1 MRLVL
6 DTNVFVSAILS
17 KQGASRAVLRRCL
30 QGTDEAL
37 MGQALFAEYESLLE
51 RTVVWSRPL
60 ITKQERETLWQA
72 YLSVCRWVRVYY
84 LWRPNL
90 PDESDNHLVEL
101 AVAGGAEY
109 LLTYNVRDFA
119 NPELRF
125 PHLKVRTPP
134 QFLREVREK
143 CQP

>member
-1 MRLVL
+1 
-6 DTNVFVSAILS
+6 
-17 KQGASRAVLRRCL
+17 
-30 QGTDEAL
+30 

-51 RTVVWSRPL
+51 RTGVWSRSP

-72 YLSVCRWVRVYY
+72 YLHMCRWVRVYY

-90 PDESDNHLVEL
+90 SDEADNHLIEL

-109 LLTYNVRDFA
+109 LLTYNVRDFT

-125 PHLKVRTPP
+125 PYLKIRTPP
-134 QFLREVREK
+134 QFLREVHE
-143 CQP
+143 